1 MLLKSIRLRNIRSY
15 LDEKIDFPVGTTLLS
30 GDIGCGKSTILMAVD
45 FALFGIRKG
54 ELSGSDLLRHGKDE
68 GSIELELEL
77 DSKSMGIRRSLKRGS
92 AISQESCVLVTN
104 GVSESLMPVELKAR
118 VLEMLGYPQE
128 LVKKN
133 KPIFRYT
140 VYTPQEEMKKILSD
154 EASRLDILRK
164 IFNIDKYGV
173 IRANARVFLTELRS
187 MKREL
192 EAYSKDLEIRAME
205 KKESEDLLDAVHGQ
219 IYGFSSRISSL
230 NARHDGLKARID
242 AMKVQ
247 MEDFRKLQISIAKKE
262 SEAGALKRKLAD
274 IDNEL
279 SNIESKIQFNVN
291 LFSEPVS
298 GDMNS
303 TLESLKLL
311 ERDRDGMLKNM
322 AVIDAEADRLSSIY
336 SEGLCSFCGQSVSDP
351 ASFKGRIDERK
362 GKRQEIMDGIRQL
375 DESLDIMKKQRAVL
389 EKYGAVKRTIDD
401 LKSWR
406 SDKQA
411 ESLRAGTAMKEAEQ
425 GLLEARD
432 AVKKYDS
439 IEPEYRKA
447 ELEMAALQKDKL
459 EMEKSLSRLEQQKE
473 DAARRLASLEAEIRE
488 KQAARQKMDDVSFLL
503 SWFDNFILLMEN
515 IEKHVLLTVQKE
527 FDQYFQYWFSIL
539 MDDALSVRIDER
551 FTPVIDQNG
560 YETSFENL
568 SGGEKTAVSLAYRLA
583 LNKVINIMIDSI
595 RTKDLII
602 LDEPTDGF
610 STDQLD
616 KVRDVIHALG
626 LKQVI
631 IVSHE
636 PKIDTYVENVLK
648 VYKENHISHVVAQ

>member
-1 MLLKSIRLRNIRSY
+1 MLLKSIRLKNIRSY
-15 LDEKIDFPVGTTLLS
+15 TDEKIDFPAGTTLLS

-77 DSKSMGIRRSLKRGS
+77 DSKSMGIRRSLRRGS
-92 AISQESCVLVTN
+92 AISQESCVLVTD
-104 GVSESLMPVELKAR
+104 GVSENLTPVEIKAR

-140 VYTPQEEMKKILSD
+140 VYAPQEEMKKILSD

-164 IFNIDKYGV
+164 IFNIDKYGT
-173 IRANARVFLTELRS
+173 IRANARTFLTELRS

-192 EAYSKDLEIRAME
+192 EAYSKDLEAKSME
-205 KKESEDLLDAVHGQ
+205 KKESEDLLAAVQGQ
-219 IYGFSSRISSL
+219 IYSFSARLSAVNAKHDSL
-230 NARHDGLKARID
+230 KSQID
-242 AMKVQ
+242 AMKLQ
-247 MEDFRKLQISIAKKE
+247 MEDFRKLQISVARKE
-262 SEAGALKRKLAD
+262 SEAGSLKKKIAD
-274 IDNEL
+274 IGSEL

-291 LFSEPVS
+291 LFTEPVS

-322 AVIDAEADRLSSIY
+322 AVIDAEADKLSSIY
-336 SEGLCSFCGQSVSDP
+336 SDGVCSFCGQSVSDP
-351 ASFKGRIDERK
+351 ESFKGRIDERK

-375 DESLDIMKKQRAVL
+375 DESLDAVKKQRAAL
-389 EKYGAVKRTIDD
+389 EKYSAVKRTIDE

-411 ESLRAGTAMKEAEQ
+411 ESLRAGAALKEAEQ
-425 GLLEARD
+425 SLLEARD
-432 AVKKYDS
+432 AAKKYES
-439 IEPEYRKA
+439 VEPEYRKA

-473 DAARRLASLEAEIRE
+473 DAVRRLASLDAEISE
-488 KQAARQKMDDVSFLL
+488 KKASRQKMDDVNFLL

-515 IEKHVLLTVQKE
+515 IERHVLLTVQKE
-527 FDQYFQYWFSIL
+527 FDQYFQYWFAML
-539 MDDALSVRIDER
+539 MDDALSVRIDDR
-551 FTPVIDQNG
+551 FTPVIEQNG

-568 SGGEKTAVSLAYRLA
+568 SGGEKTAVSL
-583 LNKVINIMIDSI
+583 
-595 RTKDLII
+595 
-602 LDEPTDGF
+602 
-610 STDQLD
+610 
-616 KVRDVIHALG
+616 G
-626 LKQVI
+626 LKQVL

-648 VYKENHISHVVAQ
+648 VYKENHVSHVVAQ